1 MTTITIEKEVKIK
14 KTNFSTLNDLLD
26 YLLSVSN
33 SEIEYEDLS
42 LEESNMLNNLK
53 SSNDFKNAIT
63 HYRRILNYVADKKE
77 QQTALWSR
85 LDSKQRSTIKQ
96 FNQTRQ
102 KAA

>member
-53 SSNDFKNAIT
+53 SSNDFKNALKG
-63 HYRRILNYVADKKE
+63 LNV
-77 QQTALWSR
+77 
-85 LDSKQRSTIKQ
+85 
-96 FNQTRQ
+96 
-102 KAA
+102 